1 MADLLSIGSSGINV
15 YQRALATVSNNI
27 ANLNTDG
34 YSRQTTE
41 IRQNQPIEVGNGYIG
56 TGAYFDR
63 VSRQYDGFLESSLQ
77 QATADLESQGAAVEY
92 TSRLLDILG
101 DEQIGLTGALNKFFA
116 SAKALSTDP
125 ASTALRGAM
134 LRESDALVSRFQSLS
149 GQLKDLG
156 DQSLSALEAD
166 VRSANA
172 IAGQLAEINRQML
185 KKSVESDQPPELL
198 DRRDQLLR
206 DLSEYVQIT
215 AAFDQKGSVTVSLT
229 ASPTKGVIVS
239 GTKSS
244 SLSVSPNAVDRSRLE
259 YRLQGELASETLTG
273 IPSGSVSGYA
283 NFYENT
289 LVSVT
294 ENLNQLAEVLV
305 EEVNAIQSTG
315 LDASGNLGRD
325 FFEVI
330 PSFDIDR
337 GASSGDFQVEVSVTD
352 LEAYNLQQTT
362 ISLDGQQGLWYTKDE
377 TGAAVFADSSG
388 LVEVS
393 GLRVQVTGISNVGDQ
408 FTLTPDSGAARSL
421 RLALRDGDEIAA
433 ASLFRVTTS
442 QKNNGTTDPRV
453 SFSNPSP
460 IDKASVPLSALS
472 TGRPTRVEPSSA
484 EPLTVVNAGK
494 SVVNLKLDPGAGSNI
509 SVQMIT
515 TDGRHLLGH
524 VGNVEQ
530 RIAMVENL
538 PQFAPN
544 ATYNS
549 DYLNRSGAD
558 AYKDLDVFYGARAE
572 SSEVTQLKPIS
583 SLFFEAPFGTDFSGG
598 GLDLTLEPVSPN
610 DRLGLENSPFA
621 DPTLGEVTAVNNI
634 IYLGDGATTT
644 VLGTLESTYDG
655 DAQTLRIRFSDS
667 LPAGVL
673 TDELAARVATLVTY
687 SNGEDLVDSSNPIK
701 KRLTAELFDQNQSL
715 NLVQGRD
722 FVTSTLVEAGQVV
735 TKSSQYVAKLATG
748 NLGYASGAG
757 RVLIERGDLTLNGVT
772 LGELVINSSGIL
784 SATDAM
790 GWING
795 ANTGVSVTARNVIEI
810 PSETLRL
817 DTGIGLEINGIEVQ
831 SLTLGSALRFEDE
844 DDLVA
849 SINAVSVSSG
859 VFARRK
865 ENGDLVIQNVDEGG
879 DNITIDGSLAGAG
892 QNSLG
897 IASKAYIGSLSFELQ
912 SGDGQPI
919 EFRLGD
925 TGKPSDLNLL
935 GMNTEIE
942 LRGEIDED
950 ILVFIGGNGDGTIQA
965 SSVDSANQFSEGLR
979 SRQFEF
985 EFVADD
991 RFRIKDLR
999 SDTVLAERLYNGEL
1013 SLSYQ
1018 GIQIDLDAP
1027 AALGDTLVVDGNN
1040 LGPNGTFDGQG
1051 NNGNILRIVD
1061 LESDPVMDGG
1071 LTLSESYLKFVGD
1084 VGNEATQSAIAR
1096 DALEIIQTQAI
1107 EARDRVSGVNLDK
1120 EAADLI
1126 RFQQAYQASAQVM
1139 QVATKLFDTV
1149 LQVR

>member
-41 IRQNQPIEVGNGYIG
+41 IRQNQPKEAGNGYIG

-63 VSRQYDGFLESSLQ
+63 VSRQYDGFLDSSLQ

-116 SAKALSTDP
+116 SAKSLSTDP

-156 DQSLSALEAD
+156 DQSLSALEAN

-185 KKSVESDQPPELL
+185 KKSTESDQAPELL

-215 AAFDQKGSVTVSLT
+215 TAFDQKGSVNVSLT

-239 GTKSS
+239 GTRSS
-244 SLSVSPNAVDRSRLE
+244 SLSVSPNAVDPSRLE
-259 YRLQGELASETLTG
+259 YRLQGELPSETLTG
-273 IPSGSVSGYA
+273 ILSGSVSGYA

-289 LVSVT
+289 LVSV
-294 ENLNQLAEVLV
+294 NQKLNQLAEVLV
-305 EEVNAIQSTG
+305 EEVNAIQTTG
-315 LDASGNLGRD
+315 LDALGNLGSE
-325 FFEVI
+325 FFEVV

-352 LEAYNLQQTT
+352 PEAYNSQPVTVAF
-362 ISLDGQQGLWYTKDE
+362 DGQQGLWYAKDE

-393 GLRVQVTGISNVGDQ
+393 GLRIRVTGASNVGDQ
-408 FTLTPDSGAARSL
+408 FTLTPDTGAARGL
-421 RLALRDGDEIAA
+421 RLALSDGDQIAT

-442 QKNNGTTDPRV
+442 QKNNGVTDPRV
-453 SFSNPSP
+453 SFNHPSP
-460 IDKASVPLSALS
+460 IDAASVSLAALS
-472 TGRPTRVEPSSA
+472 TGRSTRVEASSA
-484 EPLTVVNAGK
+484 EPLTVINAGK
-494 SVVNLKLDPGAGSNI
+494 SSVNLKLDPGAGSNI

-549 DYLNRSGAD
+549 DYLNQSGAD

-572 SSEVTQLKPIS
+572 SSAVTQLKPIS

-598 GLDLTLEPVSPN
+598 GLDLTLEPVSPR
-610 DRLGLENSPFA
+610 DRLGLENSAFA

-655 DAQTLRIRFSDS
+655 DAQTLRILFSEN

-673 TDELAARVATLVTY
+673 TDELAARVASLVTY
-687 SNGEDLVDSSNPIK
+687 SNGEDLVGSSNPVK

-735 TKSSQYVAKLATG
+735 TKSSQYAAKLATG

-757 RVLIERGDLTLNGVT
+757 RVLIEHGDLTLNGVT

-795 ANTGVSVTARNVIEI
+795 ANTGVSVAARNVIEI

-817 DTGIGLEINGIEVQ
+817 DTGIGLEINGVGVQ
-831 SLTLGSALRFEDE
+831 SLALGSTLRFDDE

-865 ENGDLVIQNVDEGG
+865 ENGDLVLQNVDEGG
-879 DNITIDGSLAGAG
+879 DNITIDGSIAGAG

-897 IASKAYIGSLSFELQ
+897 IASKAYIGSLTFELQ

-919 EFRLGD
+919 EFRLGEA
-925 TGKPSDLNLL
+925 GKPSDLNLL
-935 GMNTEIE
+935 GMSTEIE

-965 SSVDSANQFSEGLR
+965 SSVESGDQFSEGLR

-991 RFRIKDLR
+991 RFRIRDLR
-999 SDTVLAERLYNGEL
+999 SDTVLAERLYSGEL

-1027 AALGDTLVVDGNN
+1027 AALGDTFVVDGNN
-1040 LGPNGTFDGQG
+1040 LGPNGAFDGQG
-1051 NNGNILRIVD
+1051 NNGNILRVVD
-1061 LESDPVMDGG
+1061 LESDPVMDGA

-1096 DALEIIQTQAI
+1096 EALEIIQTQAI

>member
-1 MADLLSIGSSGINV
+1 MADLLAIGSSGINV

-41 IRQNQPIEVGNGYIG
+41 IRQNQPKEAGGGYIG

-92 TSRLLDILG
+92 TGRLLDILG

-116 SAKALSTDP
+116 SAKSLSTDP

-156 DQSLSALEAD
+156 DQSLSALEAN

-185 KKSVESDQPPELL
+185 KKSTESDQAPELL

-229 ASPTKGVIVS
+229 ASPTKGMMVS
-239 GTKSS
+239 GTRSS
-244 SLSVSPNAVDRSRLE
+244 SLSVSPNMADRSRLE
-259 YRLQGELASETLTG
+259 YRLQGELPSETLTG
-273 IPSGSVSGYA
+273 IRSGSVSGYA
-283 NFYENT
+283 NFFENT

-294 ENLNQLAEVLV
+294 QKLNQLAEVLV
-305 EEVNAIQSTG
+305 EEVNTIQTTG
-315 LDASGNLGRD
+315 LNASGNLGSA
-325 FFEVI
+325 FFEVV

-352 LEAYNLQQTT
+352 SETYKSRPITVAF
-362 ISLDGQQGLWYTKDE
+362 DGQQDLWYAKDE
-377 TGAAVFADSSG
+377 TGAPVFADSSG
-388 LVEVS
+388 LVDIS
-393 GLRVQVTGISNVGDQ
+393 GVRVRVTGTSNVGDQ
-408 FTLTPDSGAARSL
+408 FTLTPDTGAARGL
-421 RLALRDGDEIAA
+421 RLALQDGDEIAT

-442 QKNNGTTDPRV
+442 QKNNGVTDPRV
-453 SFSNPSP
+453 SFSHPSP
-460 IDKASVPLSALS
+460 IDTASVSLAALS
-472 TGRPTRVEPSSA
+472 TGRPVRVEASSV

-494 SVVNLKLDPGAGSNI
+494 SSVNLKLDPGTGSNI

-515 TDGRHLLGH
+515 TDGRHILGH

-549 DYLNRSGAD
+549 DYLNQSGAD
-558 AYKDLDVFYGARAE
+558 AYKDLDVFYGAR
-572 SSEVTQLKPIS
+572 SEASAVTQLKPIS
-583 SLFFEAPFGTDFSGG
+583 SLFFEAPSGTDFSGG

-621 DPTLGEVTAVNNI
+621 DPTLGEVTAVNDI
-634 IYLGDGATTT
+634 IYLGDGTTT
-644 VLGTLESTYDG
+644 MVLGTLESTYDG
-655 DAQTLRIRFSDS
+655 DAQTLRILFSDDI
-667 LPAGVL
+667 PAGVL
-673 TDELAARVATLVTY
+673 TDELAARVASLVTF
-687 SNGEDLVDSSNPIK
+687 SNGEDLVGSSNPVK
-701 KRLTAELFDQNQSL
+701 KRLTAELFDQDRSL

-735 TKSSQYVAKLATG
+735 TNSSQYIAKLATG

-790 GWING
+790 GWINS
-795 ANTGVSVTARNVIEI
+795 ANTGVGVTAANLIEI

-817 DTGIGLEINGIEVQ
+817 DTGIGLEINGVEIQ
-831 SLTLGSALRFEDE
+831 SLALGSTLRFDDE

-865 ENGDLVIQNVDEGG
+865 ENGDLLLQNINEGG
-879 DNITIDGSLAGAG
+879 DNIIIDGSLAGAG

-897 IASKAYIGSLSFELQ
+897 IASKAYIGSLTFELQ
-912 SGDGQPI
+912 SGDGQSI

-925 TGKPSDLNLL
+925 AGKPSDLNLL
-935 GMNTEIE
+935 GMNTEIQ

-950 ILVFIGGNGDGTIQA
+950 ILVFIGGNGDGTVQA
-965 SSVDSANQFSEGLR
+965 SSVDSSDPFSEGLR

-991 RFRIKDLR
+991 RFRIRDLR

-1013 SLSYQ
+1013 SLTYQ

-1027 AALGDTLVVDGNN
+1027 AALGDTFVVDGNN

-1051 NNGNILRIVD
+1051 NNGNILRVVD
-1061 LESDPVMDGG
+1061 LESDPVVDGA
-1071 LTLSESYLKFVGD
+1071 LTISESYLKFVGD